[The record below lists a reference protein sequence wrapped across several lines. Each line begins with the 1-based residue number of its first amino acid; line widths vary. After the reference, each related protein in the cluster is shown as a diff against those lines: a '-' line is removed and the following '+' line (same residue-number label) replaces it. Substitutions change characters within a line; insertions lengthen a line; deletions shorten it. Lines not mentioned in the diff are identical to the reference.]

1 MPRILGI
8 DIPANKRID
17 IALRSLYGVGPAT
30 SAKVLENAKIDPA
43 TRAHTL
49 SEDELATIAKAIQTT
64 EMRPEQT
71 RTDNCVILVEGDLR
85 RKVTEDLK
93 RHKNIK
99 TYRGLRHM
107 RGLLVRGQ
115 RTQTNART
123 RKAKEDRGRPEQK
136 SLILYLNDHHG

>member
-1 MPRILGI
+1 MPAKSKAQQKAAG
-8 DIPANKRID
+8 A
-17 IALRSLYGVGPAT
+17 AL
-30 SAKVLENAKIDPA
+30 SAKRGETKVSDLQGASKQMYDS
-43 TRAHTL
+43 L

-107 RGLLVRGQ
+107 RGLPVRGQ

-123 RKAKEDRGRPEQK
+123 RKGPKKTVGAQSKK
-136 SLILYLNDHHG
+136 A